1 MRSGTQGP
9 DDEGTRQFKAQSQR
23 LMGDINEAGDAPFGG
38 ELQLDPQVPSMTSE
52 HLPGP
57 VLV

>member
-9 DDEGTRQFKAQSQR
+9 EDEGTRQFKAQSQR

-38 ELQLDPQVPSMTSE
+38 ELQLDPQVC
-52 HLPGP
+52 
-57 VLV
+57 VVIC